1 MKTLWLASGSP
12 RRMSML
18 KDAGFDP
25 QRVVIDLD
33 DDTLAEAV
41 GGVEATCLARAW
53 FKACAAQ
60 HVLSHRNGHSV
71 EGETGILLA
80 ADTLCES
87 DGRMLGKPLNPEEAM
102 EMIRHLSGREHRTIT
117 GVALL
122 DLDGSH
128 RSIWSDS
135 TLVRVE
141 PLTEDQVRSYVA
153 SGEWRGKSGGYNL
166 ADRIDAGWNIEIDG
180 DPDTVMG
187 LPMRGL
193 RPRLNDLLSKGA
205 A

>member
-18 KDAGFDP
+18 QNAGFDP

-41 GGVEATCLARAW
+41 EGVESTCLARAW

-60 HVLSHRNGHSV
+60 HALSLRLGDLS
-71 EGETGILLA
+71 EGEPGILLA

-87 DGRMLGKPLNPEEAM
+87 EGRLLGKPLNAQEATD
-102 EMIRHLSGREHRTIT
+102 MIRHLSGREHRTIT

-122 DLDGSH
+122 DLAGSH

-135 TLVRVE
+135 TLVRVG
-141 PLTEDQVRSYVA
+141 PLTDDQVQSYVA

-166 ADRIDAGWNIEIDG
+166 ADRIDAGWDIEIDG

-193 RPRLNDLLSKGA
+193 LPRLNKLLMGA
-205 A
+205 S

>member
-12 RRMSML
+12 RRLSML
-18 KDAGFDP
+18 RDAGFDP

-41 GGVEATCLARAW
+41 EGVESTCLARAW
-53 FKACAAQ
+53 FKACAAR
-60 HVLSHRNGHSV
+60 HVLSTELGDLSR
-71 EGETGILLA
+71 GEPGILLA

-87 DGRMLGKPLNPEEAM
+87 EGNLLGKPSDAQSASD
-102 EMIRHLSGREHRTIT
+102 MIRHLAGREHRTIT

-122 DLDGSH
+122 DLSGSH

-135 TLVRVE
+135 TLVRVGH
-141 PLTEDQVRSYVA
+141 LSDAQIQTYVE
-153 SGEWRGKSGGYNL
+153 SGAWQGKSGGYNL
-166 ADRIDAGWNIEIDG
+166 ADRMADGWDIEIEG

-187 LPMRGL
+187 LPMQEL
-193 RPRLNDLLSKGA
+193 RLRLNELLSTGDS
-205 A
+205 